1 MEQCIPKIK
10 INGNENKSMWKR
22 YISKELKLTINKKHR
37 LWTRYMETGNQMI
50 LNKYKEITN
59 KIRNETRKLLKQEQK
74 SIAESSRTNPK
85 KFWNYVNKF
94 CRNENKMDHLIID
107 KDNKEYIVTSDKEK
121 CSLFVNYFSSVFIKE
136 PELIEEDILFE
147 AKNCKMNNITINED
161 MIIKKLNKLKN

>member
-1 MEQCIPKIK
+1 MFIVKDLQVKLHARCIPKIK
-10 INGNENKSMWKR
+10 INGNENKSIWKR
-22 YISKELKLTINKKHR
+22 YISKELKSTINKKHR
-37 LWTRYMETGNQMI
+37 LWTRYMETGDQII

-59 KIRNETRKLLKQEQK
+59 KIRNATRKLLKQEQK

-121 CSLFVNYFSSVFIKE
+121 CSLFVNYF
-136 PELIEEDILFE
+136 
-147 AKNCKMNNITINED
+147 
-161 MIIKKLNKLKN
+161 